1 MTEDIKHMIRKL
13 YSWQI
18 VIPRDM
24 AECVRVGV
32 LEPHPKEERFPRYRP
47 DIMDDLKAMHVQ
59 ANLFAKTEDEK
70 PMSLN
75 HLRGLLFELREH
87 QWLVAQRPYPIDRKA
102 AFFDQCHAAIKSLP
116 KAIAS

>member
-13 YSWQI
+13 YEWQI

-24 AECVRVGV
+24 TECVRVGILPV
-32 LEPHPKEERFPRYRP
+32 MPKDERFPRYRP
-47 DIMDDLKAMHVQ
+47 DIMDDLKAMHDQ
-59 ANLFAKTEDEK
+59 ANLFVKTEDKK

-87 QWLVAQRPYPIDRKA
+87 QWLVVQRPYPIDRKA
-102 AFFDQCHAAIKSLP
+102 AFFDECHAAIKSLP